1 MAGPSSTPPDGW
13 LEIGHIRRPHGLRGD
28 AFVQLV
34 TDRVERLDVGSRLWS
49 AGRELVV
56 TRSRMG
62 GNGRWIAAF
71 EGIDDRNAVEPL
83 NSSALFAAPLDDSE
97 ALWVHQLIG
106 KPVVDQHGED
116 HGACRAV
123 VENPA
128 SDLLELESGALV
140 PSDFVTSVDADAIHV
155 DAPDGLFDPDLR

>member
-34 TDRVERLDVGSRLWS
+34 TDRVERLDVGSLLWCD
-49 AGRELVV
+49 GRDLVV
-56 TRSRMG
+56 TRSRTG
-62 GNGRWIAAF
+62 ANHRRVAGF
-71 EGIDDRNAVEPL
+71 EGIDTREAIEQLNNEP
-83 NSSALFAAPLDDSE
+83 LFAAPLDDAD
-97 ALWVHQLIG
+97 ALWVHELIG
-106 KPVVDQHGED
+106 KSVVDQNGDAHGP
-116 HGACRAV
+116 CRAV

-140 PSDFVTSVDADAIHV
+140 PTDFVTSVDDQAIHV
-155 DAPDGLFDPDLR
+155 DVPDGLFDPELR

>member
-34 TDRVERLDVGSRLWS
+34 TDRVERLDVGSRLWCD
-49 AGRELVV
+49 GRDLVV
-56 TRSRMG
+56 ARSRTG
-62 GNGRWIAAF
+62 SNRRRVAGF
-71 EGIDDRNAVEPL
+71 EGIDTREAIEQL
-83 NSSALFAAPLDDSE
+83 NNQPLFAAPLDDAE
-97 ALWVHQLIG
+97 ALWVHELIG
-106 KPVVDQHGED
+106 KPVVDQHGDD
-116 HGACRAV
+116 HGTCRAV

-140 PSDFVTSVDADAIHV
+140 PTDFVTSVDAHAIHV
-155 DAPDGLFDPDLR
+155 DVPDGLFDPELR